1 MSRLDELPP
10 DQRAALSLLLRQ
22 HKSYAEVA
30 QLLGIDERAVHDRAH
45 AALAVLAPRQA
56 RELAP
61 ERRLEVGD
69 YLLSQ
74 QPGVAERLRT
84 RTFLSGSEPARVW
97 AGEVAAELAPLSA
110 GELPE
115 LPAVTAGAGAQPQ
128 RLQDLSAPAGQADVG
143 RAPTPPAPPRASSRR
158 GGALLLGAIVAAVIV
173 GVVLLTGGSSHSK
186 KSSTTGTAARNTS
199 SAAKKSTTGPTVT
212 ARLALHSPDPAS
224 RSVGVVDVLS
234 EGGKR
239 AFFIEAQHL
248 PRTKGFFYA
257 IWLYNSHT
265 SALPLSKSP
274 AVGSTHR
281 LAGGALLPSNA
292 GEFREML
299 LTRETSSHPSHPG
312 HVVLRG
318 PFKLSE

>member
-22 HKSYAEVA
+22 HKSYAQVA

-45 AALAVLAPRQA
+45 AAIAMIAPRRA
-56 RELAP
+56 REVSA
-61 ERRLEVGD
+61 ERRLEIGD

-74 QPGVAERLRT
+74 QSGVAERLRT
-84 RTFLSGSEPARVW
+84 RTYLSGSEPARAW
-97 AGEVAAELAPLSA
+97 AAELAAALAPLA
-110 GELPE
+110 GAELPE
-115 LPAVTAGAGAQPQ
+115 IPAAAGGARQEPQRVQDLAGA
-128 RLQDLSAPAGQADVG
+128 
-143 RAPTPPAPPRASSRR
+143 PAPPGASAAGASAGSPSSSRL
-158 GGALLLGAIVAAVIV
+158 GGALVLGVIVAAVVVAIV
-173 GVVLLTGGSSHSK
+173 LFAGGGGSSK
-186 KSSTTGTAARNTS
+186 GKSTSTAATGTTS
-199 SAAKKSTTGPTVT
+199 TAAKKTGPTVT
-212 ARLALHSPDPAS
+212 ARLALRSPDPAS
-224 RSVGVVDVLS
+224 KSVGVVDVLS

-248 PRTKGFFYA
+248 PRTRGFFYA

-274 AVGSTHR
+274 AVGATHK

-299 LTRETSSHPSHPG
+299 LTRETATHPTHPG

-318 PFKLSE
+318 PFRLTE